1 MNGPTRRPPTVDP
14 SDVQFEA
21 IRAQGPGGQHVNKT
35 STAVQLRFDIGASSL
50 PDDVKARLLSR
61 ADRRRSS
68 EGVLVIKAQTERSQD
83 ANKAEAI
90 ARLQALVDAAAVVP
104 LVRRPTRPTA
114 GSHRR
119 RLQGKAVRSEVKTLR
134 GKVSE

>member
-14 SDVQFEA
+14 REVQFEA

-50 PDDVKARLLSR
+50 PDDVKARLLAR

-68 EGVLVIKAQTERSQD
+68 EGVLVIKAQTERSQE
-83 ANKAEAI
+83 ANKAEAMS
-90 ARLQALVDAAAVVP
+90 RLQALVDAAAVVP

-114 GSHRR
+114 GSNRR
-119 RLQGKAVRSEVKTLR
+119 RLQGKAVRSEVKILR